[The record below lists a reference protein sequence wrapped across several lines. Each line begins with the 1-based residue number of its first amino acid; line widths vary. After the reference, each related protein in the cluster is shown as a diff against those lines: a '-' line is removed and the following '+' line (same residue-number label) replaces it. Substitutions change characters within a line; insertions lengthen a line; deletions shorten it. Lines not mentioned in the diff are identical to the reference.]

1 MGVALRL
8 AAWLPR
14 CTVVLA
20 CIVGLACT
28 VACVRAA
35 DRPNIVYILADDLG
49 WKDVGFHGG
58 AIRTPNLD
66 GLAQRGVR
74 LERFYTQPYSTSTR
88 AALLTGRYPMR
99 YGLQTLSIL
108 PWSQYGLPSGERL
121 LPEALKE
128 AGYRTAML
136 GKWQLGHHKKDYR
149 PTQRGFDSFYGS
161 FNGDIDYFRKTNQ
174 AYQSDWHRNERLIK
188 EEGYCTTLIGK
199 EASRVIAKH
208 DTAKPLFLYL
218 SFNAP
223 QAPLQATNEY
233 LDLYKGVRDEQRRT
247 YAAIVT
253 ALDDAIGLVVAAL
266 EKKAMT
272 TDTLIVFHSDNG
284 GAVPNKFPTGDG
296 DVQRGVSDNGPYR
309 DGKGSLYEGSLRVVA
324 LASWPGRIPAGVV
337 TERIHVT
344 DMYPTLLGVAGA
356 RLEQPK
362 PVDGIDQW
370 ATMTGARLS
379 PRKDLL
385 LSMEDFRGALMTDN
399 WKLIVYSRLPVRYE
413 LYNVQDD
420 PSEEDN
426 HADREPQRVQEML
439 VRFNE
444 YAWEMAPSLYLEDL
458 HKPRKYPT
466 PIYWGDN
473 PIRP

>member
-1 MGVALRL
+1 MRVALRR
-8 AAWLPR
+8 AAALLGCGAALV
-14 CTVVLA
+14 CTMTG
-20 CIVGLACT
+20 VG
-28 VACVRAA
+28 AA

-66 GLAQRGVR
+66 RLAQNGAR
-74 LERFYTQPYSTSTR
+74 LERFYTEPYSTSAR

-108 PWSQYGLPSGERL
+108 PWSEYGLPTGERL
-121 LPEALKE
+121 LPQALKE

-136 GKWQLGHHKKDYR
+136 GKWQLGHYKKDYW

-161 FNGDIDYFRKTNQ
+161 FNGDLDCLRKTNQ
-174 AYQSDWHRNERLIK
+174 AREPDWHRNERQVK

-199 EASRVIAKH
+199 EAARVIEKH
-208 DTAKPLFLYL
+208 DLTKPLFLYL

-223 QAPLQATNEY
+223 QAPLQATKEY
-233 LDLYKGVRDEQRRT
+233 LDLYKDVRDERRRT
-247 YAAIVT
+247 YAAMVS
-253 ALDDAIGLVVAAL
+253 ALDDAIGMVMTAL
-266 EKKAMT
+266 ERKGIAA
-272 TDTLIVFHSDNG
+272 DTLIVFHSDNG
-284 GAVPNKFPTGDG
+284 GALPNKYPTGDG
-296 DVQRGVSDNGPYR
+296 DVQKEFSDNGPYR

-324 LASWPGRIPAGVV
+324 LASWPGKIPAGVV
-337 TERIHVT
+337 SERIHVT
-344 DMYPTLLGVAGA
+344 DMYPTLLGIAGI
-356 RLEQPK
+356 RPEQTK
-362 PVDGIDQW
+362 PLDGVDQW
-370 ATMTGARLS
+370 DTITGARLS
-379 PRKDLL
+379 PRKEVLL
-385 LSMEDFRGALMTDN
+385 AMEDFRGALMVEN

-426 HADREPQRVQEML
+426 HADREPQRMQEML

-444 YAWEMAPSLYLEDL
+444 FAWEMAPSLYLEDI

-473 PIRP
+473 PARP